1 MILELKIL
9 FEDASLCD
17 RYEENVKLVVRFRVI
32 IECNSCSLMTYST
45 MPKVYVINLY
55 GNLHSNQK
63 TGSNS

>member
-32 IECNSCSLMTYST
+32 IECNSCSLMT
-45 MPKVYVINLY
+45 
-55 GNLHSNQK
+55 
-63 TGSNS
+63 